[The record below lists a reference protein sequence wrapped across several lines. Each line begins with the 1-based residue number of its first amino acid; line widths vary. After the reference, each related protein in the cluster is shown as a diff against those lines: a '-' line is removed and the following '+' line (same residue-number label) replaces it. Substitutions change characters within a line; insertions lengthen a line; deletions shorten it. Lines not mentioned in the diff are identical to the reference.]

1 MEDQIVS
8 LFVWLFN
15 SMSKL
20 NVNFDTFVGGSGVG
34 TVATMV
40 NNIATT
46 IKPIGY
52 ALLALFALLE
62 FAQLSERVGNVTG
75 FMGAGLVINVLV
87 KLCLCKL
94 VVDNS
99 TEICSFL
106 VTLANDITAKI
117 GAANV
122 RSVNIQ
128 QFEQNIRSAFPNW
141 WDIFGQLGFFVVSC
155 LFIFL
160 SGLAIVIVKIIYAAR
175 YVELYAMSAISPIPL
190 STCLSKHFNAAPN
203 FIKSFFAVCL
213 QGGLLILV
221 IKIFNVIFV
230 SQINGIGT
238 LSQGDW
244 GPLWTMLGSILF
256 SATLL
261 LVCTFQTQKWA
272 KSICHAM

>member
-1 MEDQIVS
+1 MQDQIVS

-15 SMSKL
+15 CMSGL
-20 NVNFDTFVGGSGVG
+20 SVDVNTFFGTSGASV
-34 TVATMV
+34 TSMV
-40 NNIATT
+40 NNIATA

-62 FAQLSERVGNVTG
+62 FAQLSERVGNVNG

-106 VTLANDITAKI
+106 VTLADDITTKI
-117 GAANV
+117 GVANV
-122 RSVNIQ
+122 SSVNIE
-128 QFEQNIRSAFPNW
+128 QFKQNIQNAFPNW
-141 WDIFGQLGFFVVSC
+141 WDIFGQLGFFIVSC
-155 LFIFL
+155 LFIFI
-160 SGLAIVIVKIIYAAR
+160 SSIAIQMVKIIYAAR
-175 YVELYAMSAISPIPL
+175 YIQLYAMSAISPIPL

-230 SQINGIGT
+230 AQINGIGT
-238 LSQGDW
+238 LTQGDW
-244 GPLWTMLGSILF
+244 GSLWGMLGSVLF
-256 SATLL
+256 SSILL
-261 LVCTFQTQKWA
+261 LVSSFQTQKWA
-272 KSICHAM
+272 NSICHAM

>member
-1 MEDQIVS
+1 MQDQIVS
-8 LFVWLFN
+8 LFTWLFN
-15 SMSKL
+15 CMTSLSVD
-20 NVNFDTFVGGSGVG
+20 VNSFFGSNG
-34 TVATMV
+34 TSVENMV
-40 NNIATT
+40 NNIATA

-52 ALLALFALLE
+52 GLLALFALLE

-106 VTLANDITAKI
+106 ITLSDDITTKI
-117 GAANV
+117 GAASV
-122 RSVNIQ
+122 SSVNVQ
-128 QFEQNIRSAFPNW
+128 QFKDNIQNAFPNW
-141 WDIFGQLGFFVVSC
+141 WDIFGQLGFFIVSV
-155 LFIFL
+155 LFIFI
-160 SGLAIVIVKIIYAAR
+160 SSIAIVMVKIIYAAR
-175 YVELYAMSAISPIPL
+175 YVQLYAMSAFAPIPL

-203 FIKSFFAVCL
+203 YIKSFFAVGL

-238 LSQGDW
+238 LTQGDW
-244 GPLWTMLGSILF
+244 GALWSMLGSVLF
-256 SATLL
+256 SSILL
-261 LVCTFQTQKWA
+261 LVSSFQTQKWA
-272 KSICHAM
+272 NSICHAM